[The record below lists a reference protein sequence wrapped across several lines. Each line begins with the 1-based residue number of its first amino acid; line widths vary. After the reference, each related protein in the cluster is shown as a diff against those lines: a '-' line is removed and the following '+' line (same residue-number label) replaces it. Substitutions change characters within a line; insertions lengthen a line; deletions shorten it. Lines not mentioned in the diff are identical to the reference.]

1 MERQGKNYRRFYA
14 AFNKLPHAGSPE
26 EDKEATVESFTNGR
40 TSHLSEMKGREYQ
53 EMCRTLE
60 GRLGFYDVRKKKRSV
75 CLKLMQQAGIDTTD
89 WARINEFCRNARI
102 AGKEF
107 ALLGIGELEAL
118 ARKLRAI
125 NHNGGLKSKEP
136 NKEPQVTI
144 INYGTARQQT
154 TGGGC

>member
-1 MERQGKNYRRFYA
+1 MERQGKDYRRFYA

-40 TSHLSEMKGREYQ
+40 TTHLHEMKAREYQ

-75 CLKLMQQAGIDTTD
+75 CLRLMQQAGIDTTD
-89 WARINEFCRNARI
+89 WTRINEFCRNARI

-107 ALLGIGELEAL
+107 SLLNIGELEAL

-125 NHNGGLKSKEP
+125 SRNGGLKSKET
-136 NKEPQVTI
+136 NKGPQVTI
-144 INYGTARQQT
+144 INYGTTRQQAN
-154 TGGGC
+154 GEC